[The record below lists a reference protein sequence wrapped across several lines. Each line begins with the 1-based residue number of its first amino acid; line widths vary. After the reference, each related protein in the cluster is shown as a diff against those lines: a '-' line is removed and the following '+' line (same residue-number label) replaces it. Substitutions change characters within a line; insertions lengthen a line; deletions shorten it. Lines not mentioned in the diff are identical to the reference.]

1 MHWGKT
7 KTHIDGRC
15 QDVISLVVQG
25 VGGGLAAT
33 AVPNGRDP
41 RVVRIIFLA
50 PSNLRTDLSS
60 RVAMSCLEGLYSSFV
75 REVIHAQF
83 PMIY

>member
-1 MHWGKT
+1 MREYVCIEGKRRL
-7 KTHIDGRC
+7 IDGRF

-50 PSNLRTDLSS
+50 RSILL
-60 RVAMSCLEGLYSSFV
+60 
-75 REVIHAQF
+75 
-83 PMIY
+83 

>member
-1 MHWGKT
+1 MHWGRA

-33 AVPNGRDP
+33 AIPNGRDP
-41 RVVRIIFLA
+41 RVVCIIFLA
-50 PSNLRTDLSS
+50 SS
-60 RVAMSCLEGLYSSFV
+60 LLL
-75 REVIHAQF
+75 
-83 PMIY
+83 